1 MRLVQPF
8 SGLEE
13 IVQENASLRPHT
25 WYRIGGNAQYL
36 IEPASN
42 QQLALA
48 VLRCAEN
55 SIPLRVLGLGA
66 NLLVKDEG
74 IDGAVFRLQ
83 HESFSQFEIEGNIV
97 RAGAGVFLAKLIN
110 ETIRSNLA
118 GLEILAG
125 IPATIGGA
133 IRMNAG
139 GRHGEIGTFVRDVTV
154 MDTDGNID
162 QLSHEE
168 INFEYRT
175 CDISAPFILSAT
187 FELDEEPC
195 EEITKRFK
203 EIWMYKRTTQPLNAK
218 SCGCVFRNPPGT
230 SAGLLIDR
238 AGLKGMAVGK
248 AHVSTK
254 HANFIVA
261 DENCSSDDVLK
272 LIKLVQE
279 KVEQSAGIV
288 LETEVKVWP

>member
-1 MRLVQPF
+1 MHLVNPF
-8 SGLEE
+8 RGLET

-25 WYRIGGNAQYL
+25 WYRIGGNARYL
-36 IEPASN
+36 IEPTSHE
-42 QQLALA
+42 QLAEA
-48 VLRCAEN
+48 VARCVQH
-55 SIPLRVLGLGA
+55 SIPMHVLGLGA
-66 NLLVKDEG
+66 NLLVRDEG

-83 HESFSQFEIEGNIV
+83 NEAFSKFEIEGNLV
-97 RAGAGVFLAKLIN
+97 RAGSGVFLAKLIN

-139 GRHGEIGTFVRDVTV
+139 GRHGEIGSMVRDVAV
-154 MDTDGNID
+154 MDSEGNINTLTRD
-162 QLSHEE
+162 DL
-168 INFEYRT
+168 IFDYRT
-175 CDISAPFILSAT
+175 SNITAPFILSAT
-187 FELDEEPC
+187 LELDEEPC

-218 SCGCVFRNPPGT
+218 SCGCVFRNPPDS
-230 SAGLLIDR
+230 SAGALIDR
-238 AGLKGMAVGK
+238 AGLKGMAVGR

-254 HANFIVA
+254 HANFIIA
-261 DENCSSDDVLK
+261 DENCPSDDVLK
-272 LIKLVQE
+272 LIKLIQE
-279 KVEQSAGIV
+279 KVEQHAGVV